1 MGSVLDVIFV
11 TLSQNFQRA
20 TMKPVMGGDG
30 VEVWVKR
37 EEGVGVAL
45 EHVRESLKTLVV
57 GFDVEIDSFIG
68 RLNDEVRYK
77 PPEQR
82 TIHRLFRQFAGWLSR
97 ECVVVSVP
105 VVRKEVGDGE

>member
-30 VEVWVKR
+30 VEVWV
-37 EEGVGVAL
+37 
-45 EHVRESLKTLVV
+45 T
-57 GFDVEIDSFIG
+57 
-68 RLNDEVRYK
+68 
-77 PPEQR
+77 
-82 TIHRLFRQFAGWLSR
+82 GWLSR